1 MNCKQI
7 QALLDEGDIG
17 ALGEEPRRGVEAHL
31 SSCPDCAAEWQAFD
45 LLRATSIPAMPRE
58 LSTACSTLAA
68 RQSGSRARRNGRLL
82 LLGAGLTVAA
92 AAAMWVERHP
102 DVVPPPGIAAAALPA
117 ATAAAEA
124 NREVVQPV
132 SVMASGNVPAEQKQ
146 KPMQSVAAF
155 TVRVL
160 PVEDRT
166 TDDAGREAVRV
177 FHASLVQELRKVRGL
192 LLLDGSSAEG
202 NAVHPN
208 YEIKI
213 KAAGSSKDNRWN
225 VDLLVIAAAG
235 GDRPVTPFMTS
246 ENSVLTPLCSGQA
259 GEKQGLDCSDPAGAA
274 ARMLELLRQVAFPID
289 PVWQGEMIAQLRDR
303 RVNEMQRF
311 KALSSLRAERPR
323 WIAGV
328 AGGPVQIA
336 YVRPEAGIDVVQGAM
351 DLATTARNPTII
363 AQIWRQMRGLRQPE
377 LIQPLIDATRPDVD
391 PVVRVEAVT
400 TLGADFAGTPIVQ
413 AALASVARND
423 GSALVR
429 MIARRAVEG
438 DQVWQDYV
446 VSALADKSLSDMQR
460 VEPLAYLASQG
471 QYTEMQKL
479 LDSDGLGALAQL
491 LPRLLSPPPALTG
504 SSEANRSLTPLV
516 SGLPAKQPA
525 LLNMYIEILGVSKDR
540 QIRRFA
546 VNALRQQSGD
556 ARARNTLDEVAAN
569 DDDPV
574 LRELARSLP
583 APR

>member
-1 MNCKQI
+1 MNCQQI
-7 QALLDEGDIG
+7 QALLDESDIG
-17 ALGEEPRRGVEAHL
+17 ALGEEPRREIEAHL
-31 SSCPDCAAEWQAFD
+31 SSCPDCAGEWQAFN
-45 LLRATSIPAMPRE
+45 LLCATSIPAMPRE
-58 LSTACSTLAA
+58 LPAACSTLVA
-68 RQSGSRARRNGRLL
+68 RQSVSHARRNSRLL
-82 LLGAGLTVAA
+82 LLGAALGVAA
-92 AAAMWVERHP
+92 AAAMLVERRP
-102 DVVPPPGIAAAALPA
+102 DVAPPPGITAAVSPA
-117 ATAAAEA
+117 APVAAEA
-124 NREVVQPV
+124 GGGVVQSV
-132 SVMASGNVPAEQKQ
+132 SQMASGNVPAD
-146 KPMQSVAAF
+146 QSKKAVQPVAAF

-192 LLLDGSSAEG
+192 ILLDGSSAED
-202 NAVHPN
+202 NAVRPN

-213 KAAGSSKDNRWN
+213 KAAGSSRDNRWN

-246 ENSVLTPLCSGQA
+246 ENSVLTPICSGQA
-259 GEKQGLDCSDPAGAA
+259 GEKQGMDCSDPSGAA

-311 KALSSLRAERPR
+311 RALSSLRAERPR
-323 WIAGV
+323 WTAGV
-328 AGGPVQIA
+328 AGGPVQVA
-336 YVRPEAGIDVVQGAM
+336 YVRPEAGIDVIQGAM
-351 DLATTARNPTII
+351 DLATSARNPTII

-400 TLGADFAGTPIVQ
+400 TLGADFAATPIVQ

-423 GSALVR
+423 ESALVR
-429 MIARRAVEG
+429 MVARRATEG

-460 VEPLAYLASQG
+460 VEPLAYLAGQG
-471 QYTEMQKL
+471 QYTEVQRL
-479 LDSDGLGALAQL
+479 LDSDSLGLLALL
-491 LPRLLSPPPALTG
+491 LPRLLSSPSALTG
-504 SSEANRSLTPLV
+504 SSQANTSLTPLV

-525 LLNMYIEILGVSKDR
+525 LLNMYIEILGASKDR

-546 VNALRQQSGD
+546 VNALRQQSD
-556 ARARNTLDEVAAN
+556 EPRARKALDEVAAN

-574 LRELARSLP
+574 LRELARNVPS
-583 APR
+583 PR

>member
-1 MNCKQI
+1 MNCQQI
-7 QALLDEGDIG
+7 QALLDESDIG
-17 ALGEEPRRGVEAHL
+17 ALGEEPRRGIEAHL
-31 SSCPDCAAEWQAFD
+31 SSCPDCAGEWQAFD
-45 LLRATSIPAMPRE
+45 LLRATRIPAMPRE
-58 LSTACSTLAA
+58 LPAACSILVA
-68 RQSGSRARRNGRLL
+68 RKSVSYARRNGRLL
-82 LLGAGLTVAA
+82 LLGVALAVAA
-92 AAAMWVERHP
+92 AAAMWVGRRP
-102 DVVPPPGIAAAALPA
+102 DVVPPPGVAASALPA
-117 ATAAAEA
+117 ATAAAEDG
-124 NREVVQPV
+124 RGVVQPA
-132 SVMASGNVPAEQKQ
+132 SLMAPGNVPAEQNK
-146 KPMQSVAAF
+146 KSMQSVAAF

-166 TDDAGREAVRV
+166 TDDAGREAVSV
-177 FHASLVQELRKVRGL
+177 FHASLIQELHKVRGL
-192 LLLDGSSAEG
+192 VLLDGNSTEG
-202 NAVHPN
+202 TAVHPS

-213 KAAGSSKDNRWN
+213 KAAGSARDNRWN

-259 GEKQGLDCSDPAGAA
+259 VERQGLDCSDPAGAA

-323 WIAGV
+323 WKAGV
-328 AGGPVQIA
+328 AGGAVQVA
-336 YVRPEAGIDVVQGAM
+336 YVRPEAGIDVIQGAM
-351 DLATTARNPTII
+351 DLATSARNPMII

-400 TLGADFAGTPIVQ
+400 TLGTDFAATPIVQ

-423 GSALVR
+423 ESALVR
-429 MIARRAVEG
+429 MVARRAAEG

-460 VEPLAYLASQG
+460 VEPLVYLASQG

-479 LDSDGLGALAQL
+479 LDSDSLGLLAQL
-491 LPRLLSPPPALTG
+491 LPRLLSRPPALAD
-504 SSEANRSLTPLV
+504 SSEAARSLTPLV

-525 LLNMYIEILGVSKDR
+525 LLNMYIEILGDSKDR

-546 VNALRQQSGD
+546 VNALRQQSD
-556 ARARNTLDEVAAN
+556 DPRARKVLDEVAVN
-569 DDDPV
+569 DDDPA
-574 LRELARSLP
+574 LRELARSLL